1 MGEECVTCFEDKTKK
16 IMCVLPCCKND
27 ICLFCLFKLQVTK
40 CPFCRRDLSNL
51 MPHKAVTLVVR
62 TYEEFDRF

>member
-1 MGEECVTCFEDKTKK
+1 MSEECSTCYEDKKNK

-27 ICLFCLFKLQVTK
+27 ICLLCLFKLQVAR
-40 CPFCRRDLSNL
+40 CPFCRGELASL
-51 MPHKAVTLVVR
+51 MPYKSVSLIVR